1 MTVEMALE
9 TNKMRRLAKMD
20 SLKSY
25 ELLHMAKDLARAAME
40 VQDTL
45 ENSFL
50 REQIVEVIEGF
61 YDLGRVKD
69 AFEIFGGYINRSFGV
84 IVEKAG
90 QESSY
95 FVRKYKLEITDTEI
109 QFEHALVT
117 HALDNGF
124 DLLAAIVRTTRGA
137 TYVSPEI
144 SRNKFAVYQFL
155 EGEDKYTWD
164 NPIMQESEYASAAE
178 VLAKFHSA
186 ARDFNPGSLSRVEPG
201 IMELVGGLPRSFLQ
215 YSKLNRSTKFH
226 EYFIG
231 KLDSIL
237 TAIKQNVISDEDV
250 ANMPTVPIHCD
261 YHPGNMKFINGTVV
275 GLFDFDWSKIDLRL
289 FDVCLA
295 LAYNSVTWGGRE
307 DGTMHLDKCSIFL
320 QSYQS
325 TLRSLHGLAPLSD
338 TELDN
343 FPTMMALANFFLLNW
358 DISAYYTGAEKNC
371 YEYLAYLK
379 HNVRQMDWIE
389 SHKQG
394 FAEVADSVRM

>member
-1 MTVEMALE
+1 MEMALE
-9 TNKMRRLAKMD
+9 TNKMKRLAKMD

-84 IVEKAG
+84 IVEKDG
-90 QESSY
+90 QEQYY
-95 FVRKYKLEITDTEI
+95 FVRKYKLEITDKEI
-109 QFEHALVT
+109 LFEHALVA

-124 DLLAAIVRTTRGA
+124 DLLAAIVRNNNGT

-164 NPIMQESEYASAAE
+164 NPLMQPSEYASAAE

-201 IMELVGGLPRSFLQ
+201 IMELVDGLQQSFLQ

-226 EYFIG
+226 EYFTV

-237 TAIKQNVISDEDV
+237 SAIKQNVISSKD
-250 ANMPTVPIHCD
+250 AASMPIIPIHCD
-261 YHPGNMKFINGTVV
+261 YHPGNMKFVNGTVV
-275 GLFDFDWSKIDLRL
+275 GVFDFDWSKMDLRL

-307 DGTMHLDKCSIFL
+307 DGTMHLDKCQIFL

-325 TLRSLHGLAPLSD
+325 TLKSLNALAPLSD

-358 DISAYYTGAEKNC
+358 DISAYYTGSEKNC

-379 HNVRQMDWIE
+379 HNVRQMNWIE

-394 FAEVADSVRM
+394 FAEVANSVRI